1 MLCACLNAC
10 NQTAAAAGSATRSA
24 DMHLQQAALSDPHQH
39 GHHTICLHAQVL
51 RDVRLGHLLDR
62 QRQGSNP
69 KSAEAVLDT
78 EADWASVLS
87 LGEQQRLAF
96 AR

>member
-1 MLCACLNAC
+1 MIL
-10 NQTAAAAGSATRSA
+10 
-24 DMHLQQAALSDPHQH
+24 HL
-39 GHHTICLHAQVL
+39 QVL

-62 QRQGSNP
+62 QQQGSHARP
-69 KSAEAVLDT
+69 ASAVLDT